1 MKKIAIILGTR
12 PEIIKQAPIIRE
24 CQRRGLPFII
34 IHSGQHY
41 DENLDKIFFE
51 DLKLPTPHYNL
62 NVGSLGH
69 INQLAAMML
78 GFEPIFCDE
87 QLDIVLV
94 QGDTNTVLAGALVS
108 AKLGI
113 PIGHV
118 EAGLRSYERSMPEE
132 INRIVA
138 DHLANYLFC
147 PTELQRNILLSEGF
161 SPKKVFV
168 VGNTI
173 VDSVLTT
180 IELAKDHMHLLDK
193 NGVTPHNFF
202 LLTCHRST
210 NTDKLEN
217 LMEILHGV
225 SILAEQEDVPCLFP
239 IHPRLNSQRHLFADF
254 PRIRLIAPVGYLESL
269 LLQSFARMIFT
280 DSGGVQEESC
290 ILQKKCI
297 VLNTTTER
305 PEALSVGGAVLL
317 PKIHRD
323 EIHSAFSGLK
333 DKQVRWENPF
343 GDGTSASRIMDVL
356 MGAQR
361 QPKTE

>member
-1 MKKIAIILGTR
+1 MKKIAIVLGTR
-12 PEIIKQAPIIRE
+12 PEIIKQAPFVRE
-24 CQRRGLPFII
+24 CESRGLKYLIV
-34 IHSGQHY
+34 HSGQHY
-41 DENLDKIFFE
+41 DTDMDKKIFE
-51 DLKLPTPHYNL
+51 ELELPEPNYNL

-78 GFEPIFCDE
+78 GFEPIFRDE
-87 QLDIVLV
+87 RPDMVLV
-94 QGDTNTVLAGALVS
+94 QGDTNTVLAGALVA

-138 DHLANYLFC
+138 DHLASYLFC
-147 PTELQRNILLSEGF
+147 PTALQRDILLSEGF
-161 SPKKVFV
+161 SPEKIFV

-173 VDSVLTT
+173 VDSVLATM
-180 IELAKDHMHLLDK
+180 ELAKDHMHLLDK
-193 NGVTPHNFF
+193 NNVTPHNFF
-202 LLTCHRST
+202 LLTCHRSS
-210 NTDKLEN
+210 NTDKLEH

-225 SILAEQEDVPCLFP
+225 SILADEENVPCLFP

-254 PRIRLIAPVGYLESL
+254 PRIRPIAPVGYLESL

-305 PEALSVGGAVLL
+305 PEVLSVGGAVLL
-317 PKIHRD
+317 PKIHRS
-323 EIHSAFSGLK
+323 EIYSAFSGLK
-333 DKQVRWENPF
+333 DKQVKWSNPF
-343 GDGTSASRIMDVL
+343 GDGTSASHIIDIL
-356 MGAQR
+356 LGAKR
-361 QPKTE
+361 

>member
-1 MKKIAIILGTR
+1 MSSKIAIILGTR

-41 DENLDKIFFE
+41 DTDLDKKFFE
-51 DLKLPTPHYNL
+51 ELKLPEPNYNL
-62 NVGSLGH
+62 NVGSLGP

-78 GFEPIFCDE
+78 GFEPIFRDE
-87 QLDIVLV
+87 QPDIVLV
-94 QGDTNTVLAGALVS
+94 QGDTNTVLAGALVA

-138 DHLANYLFC
+138 DHLASYLFC
-147 PTELQRNILLSEGF
+147 PSELQKSILLSEGF
-161 SPKKVFV
+161 SPEKIFV

-180 IELAKDHMHLLDK
+180 MELAKDRTHLLDK
-193 NGVTPHNFF
+193 NDVTPHNFF
-202 LLTCHRST
+202 LLTCHRSS
-210 NTDKLEN
+210 NTDKLEH

-225 SILAEQEDVPCLFP
+225 SILADEEDVPCLFP
-239 IHPRLNSQRHLFADF
+239 VHPRLNSQRHLFADF
-254 PRIRLIAPVGYLESL
+254 PRIRPIAPVGYIESL

-280 DSGGVQEESC
+280 DSGGIQEESC
-290 ILQKKCI
+290 ILKRKCV

-305 PEALSVGGAVLL
+305 PEALTVGGARLIA
-317 PKIHRD
+317 KIHRD
-323 EIHSAFSGLK
+323 EIFAAHDHLK
-333 DKQVRWENPF
+333 DKIVDWSNPF
-343 GDGTSASRIMDVL
+343 GDGQSASKIMDIII
-356 MGAQR
+356 R
-361 QPKTE
+361 KF